1 MQLKRDDNRTVFS
14 TETGRICPEC
24 GKPIQKCQCKK
35 NKITSPIKQDGIVR
49 LRIERKGRG
58 GKSVTLVEGLPFNEG
73 LLKEISKELKKQC
86 GVGGA
91 LKNGIIELQGD
102 VRDSVL
108 TILKT
113 KGYSVKKSGG

>member
-35 NKITSPIKQDGIVR
+35 NKITSTIKQDGIVR

-58 GKSVTLVEGLPFNEG
+58 GKSVTLIEGLPFNEE

-108 TILKT
+108 TILKS
-113 KGYSVKKSGG
+113 KGYSVKKSGS

>member
-35 NKITSPIKQDGIVR
+35 KKITSAIKQDGIVR

-58 GKSVTLVEGLPFNEG
+58 GKSVTLVEGLPFNEE

-108 TILKT
+108 TILKS

>member
-35 NKITSPIKQDGIVR
+35 NKITSTIKQDGIVR

-58 GKSVTLVEGLPFNEG
+58 GKSVTLIEGLPFNEE